1 MSGTRKLG
9 FSHVRISGAQNNFL
23 KNNNLFCSAVFQD
36 VCKQLQNRR
45 IADDMDELE
54 AYLPE
59 DMDEDEITKTTE
71 EVKDIL
77 KENDKQAKTNMNQ
90 VLDEFV
96 QKQIE
101 NNEQPVEVGDN
112 EAESVKDS
120 DESDGEKFYFIYFL
134 KDLIPQWDRKF
145 KKVQAKKTKFHF
157 LQFQKWP

>member
-1 MSGTRKLG
+1 
-9 FSHVRISGAQNNFL
+9 
-23 KNNNLFCSAVFQD
+23 
-36 VCKQLQNRR
+36 
-45 IADDMDELE
+45 MDELE

-120 DESDGEKFYFIYFL
+120 DESDGEKFYFIF
-134 KDLIPQWDRKF
+134 
-145 KKVQAKKTKFHF
+145 
-157 LQFQKWP
+157 

>member
-1 MSGTRKLG
+1 
-9 FSHVRISGAQNNFL
+9 
-23 KNNNLFCSAVFQD
+23 
-36 VCKQLQNRR
+36 
-45 IADDMDELE
+45 MDELE
-54 AYLPE
+54 ACLPE

-120 DESDGEKFYFIYFL
+120 DESDGDFQDSSSFYQMN
-134 KDLIPQWDRKF
+134 KDVDDNDTGLD
-145 KKVQAKKTKFHF
+145 
-157 LQFQKWP
+157 LE

>member
-1 MSGTRKLG
+1 
-9 FSHVRISGAQNNFL
+9 
-23 KNNNLFCSAVFQD
+23 
-36 VCKQLQNRR
+36 
-45 IADDMDELE
+45 MDELE

-145 KKVQAKKTKFHF
+145 KKVQAKKTREIKYIKFMIF
-157 LQFQKWP
+157 L